1 MFYKRTPLDSKEKS
15 RYGRVYV
22 LRFELEDTIVWKV
35 GMTRSDRSLDRMLEI
50 LRSFFITYRY
60 IPKVTMRRDKKV
72 IVPLLVEQ
80 HMHDALED
88 YSYTFD
94 KKFDGCTEFF
104 SDLDEDILLDY
115 LDSFRYETL
124 LEERTTIGLEDF
136 EEISK
141 EIRLLTDNERDLD
154 PEDKLPF

>member
-1 MFYKRTPLDSKEKS
+1 
-15 RYGRVYV
+15 
-22 LRFELEDTIVWKV
+22 
-35 GMTRSDRSLDRMLEI
+35 
-50 LRSFFITYRY
+50 
-60 IPKVTMRRDKKV
+60 MRRDKKV

>member
-88 YSYTFD
+88 YSHTFD

-154 PEDKLPF
+154 AEDKLPF